1 MKFNLSVGH
10 IVHKGKAGAFGEDN
24 LSIIALPSGQHKI
37 KINPTGSG
45 VNDGRKCYILGE
57 TTKCVLIDVGL
68 VGYQA
73 CGDALVTMVELGYD
87 LSSKSDLKRAKV
99 EKETIS
105 SKYQELLQSK
115 PELFDSEDME
125 VAAELEGDIPL
136 LTNRADVE
144 KFVNE
149 NDKKL
154 KSGIL
159 FTGLD
164 RDLIVSESKVS
175 TQTASGVF
183 GGINKMLGEEGVTEV
198 FYEDITNFIFT
209 PASAFARGKFQI
221 VVKGQVR
228 QDTGLLSFNK
238 GKNDPFTIALKMNN
252 SNDFQTA
259 KKLADYFLELS
270 KTGGGQQTVVVQS
283 NEADDI
289 PSQIKKLS
297 DLKDQG
303 ILTEEEFDAKKADL
317 LSKM

>member
-1 MKFNLSVGH
+1 
-10 IVHKGKAGAFGEDN
+10 
-24 LSIIALPSGQHKI
+24 
-37 KINPTGSG
+37 
-45 VNDGRKCYILGE
+45 
-57 TTKCVLIDVGL
+57 
-68 VGYQA
+68 
-73 CGDALVTMVELGYD
+73 
-87 LSSKSDLKRAKV
+87 
-99 EKETIS
+99 
-105 SKYQELLQSK
+105 
-115 PELFDSEDME
+115 ME